1 MLSVMN
7 LKKLRL
13 SILLL
18 LGTVS
23 FGTFSYHIVE
33 GMPVFDSFYMTII
46 TISTVGF
53 SEIKPLSVYG
63 RIITVLLISTGI
75 TTGAYTIGNLL
86 RLLIEGEMTKS
97 FGRRKLE
104 KQIAN
109 LRDHYIICGYGR
121 IGGLICRELA
131 AHGIEFVVIENSDEA
146 VEKLEKDRLLYIP
159 MDATSEEALYKAGI
173 MQAKG
178 IVPAVQS
185 DADNVYI
192 TLTAKGIRPDIFVL
206 SRASDEKAEEKLK
219 RAGASRVVLPY
230 LIGGKRMAQVLI
242 RPTVVDFV
250 DIALMDKHLGLVME
264 EARIRDNSPFIGRTL
279 VESQLRHD
287 FGVVIVAIR
296 KSSGEMIFN
305 PTSQEK
311 LDRGDI
317 LVVLGKKEDLLRMN
331 RVL

>member
-1 MLSVMN
+1 MN
-7 LKKLRL
+7 LKKIRISL
-13 SILLL
+13 LLL
-18 LGTVS
+18 LGTIS

-33 GMPVFDSFYMTII
+33 GMSFFESFYMTII

-53 SEIKPLSVYG
+53 SEIRPLSVYG
-63 RIITVLLISTGI
+63 RIITVILISTGI
-75 TTGAYTIGNLL
+75 TIGAYTIGNLL
-86 RLLIEGEMTKS
+86 RLLIEGEMTKT

-104 KQIAN
+104 KQIAK
-109 LRDHYIICGYGR
+109 LRNHFIICGYGR

-131 AHGIEFVVIENSDEA
+131 AHGIDFVVIENNEHA
-146 VEKLEKDRLLYIP
+146 LEQMEGGKVLYLA
-159 MDATSEEALYKAGI
+159 MDATSEEALFKAGI
-173 MQAKG
+173 MHAKG

-192 TLTAKGIRPDIFVL
+192 TLTAKGIRPDIFIL

-230 LIGGKRMAQVLI
+230 FIGGKRMAQVLI

-250 DIALMDKHLGLVME
+250 DIAMMDKHLGLVME
-264 EARIRDNSPFIGRTL
+264 EARLKESSKLIGRTL
-279 VESQLRHD
+279 VESKLRQD
-287 FGVVIVAIR
+287 FGVIIVAIR

-311 LDRGDI
+311 LDSGDI
-317 LVVLGKKEDLLRMN
+317 LVVLGKKEDLIRMT
-331 RVL
+331 RII